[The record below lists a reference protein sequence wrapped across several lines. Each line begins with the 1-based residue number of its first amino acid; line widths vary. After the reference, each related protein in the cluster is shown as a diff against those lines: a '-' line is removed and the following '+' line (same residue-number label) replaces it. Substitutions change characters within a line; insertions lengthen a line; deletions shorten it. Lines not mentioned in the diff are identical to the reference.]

1 MDQLLQLLTKLN
13 EKGLID
19 EDGRHLNGHVSIAF
33 LTRTPWLVKGPLEG
47 PTPNRRLR
55 KILRLLD
62 IQEILIV
69 VSNVAE
75 EVIHNLRQEA
85 ENCTIEMDVLT
96 PESTSGY
103 TGFS

>member
-1 MDQLLQLLTKLN
+1 M
-13 EKGLID
+13 ID
-19 EDGRHLNGHVSIAF
+19 EAEQHLNGHVSIAF
-33 LTRTPWLVKGPLEG
+33 LTRTPWLVKGPLEA

-75 EVIHNLRQEA
+75 EVIQNLRQEA
-85 ENCTIEMDVLT
+85 ENCTIQMDALM
-96 PESTSGY
+96 PEP
-103 TGFS
+103 